1 MATSPEDD
9 ARRVAA
15 ITDAV
20 AVVDRLRSPGGC
32 PWYAEQTH
40 ASLARYAIEEG
51 YEVAQA
57 AEGDDPAAL
66 RDELGD
72 LLLQVVLHARLAAE
86 GDTFDLS
93 DVATGLAAK
102 LRRRNPHVFAADGS
116 KDLDVAQVH
125 QQYLALKQKERSAE
139 PRSAQTTSTESVL
152 AGIPDALPALMSAQQ
167 TLARAQGAGIAVGP
181 DPEADPFDP
190 IADIGAELLAVVAR
204 AQAIGVD
211 AESALRAQVRSLR
224 GQVRAD
230 EAVGPS
236 AM

>member
-1 MATSPEDD
+1 
-9 ARRVAA
+9 
-15 ITDAV
+15 
-20 AVVDRLRSPGGC
+20 
-32 PWYAEQTH
+32 
-40 ASLARYAIEEG
+40 
-51 YEVAQA
+51 
-57 AEGDDPAAL
+57 
-66 RDELGD
+66 
-72 LLLQVVLHARLAAE
+72 
-86 GDTFDLS
+86 
-93 DVATGLAAK
+93 
-102 LRRRNPHVFAADGS
+102 
-116 KDLDVAQVH
+116 
-125 QQYLALKQKERSAE
+125 
-139 PRSAQTTSTESVL
+139 
-152 AGIPDALPALMSAQQ
+152 MSAQQ